1 MLGGVG
7 DKSCDEGVVR
17 CGEAQHGDRVQVARL
32 DGAVV
37 GGDKAGQLLLR
48 VITGGPVA
56 GQNVDVGGRLNGPF
70 LALPDPLPG
79 YAEVLGDVL

>member
-1 MLGGVG
+1 
-7 DKSCDEGVVR
+7 
-17 CGEAQHGDRVQVARL
+17 
-32 DGAVV
+32 
-37 GGDKAGQLLLR
+37 LLLR